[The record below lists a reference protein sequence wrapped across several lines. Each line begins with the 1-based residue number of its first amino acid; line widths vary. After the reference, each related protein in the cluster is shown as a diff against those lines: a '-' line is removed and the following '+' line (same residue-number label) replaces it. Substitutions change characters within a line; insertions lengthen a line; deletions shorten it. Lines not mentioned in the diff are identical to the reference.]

1 MALPDPPEIASR
13 GKAGQLGDSLD
24 RELPLGEQF
33 ARPRDAQPLLIPD
46 DTDARVLGKQA
57 CQMAGAD
64 MRLRGKLVDRPRTR
78 GILRDRVLRAMDGG
92 VQVVAVGEPRRELR
106 IVAAA
111 ALVDDQPA

>member
-1 MALPDPPEIASR
+1 
-13 GKAGQLGDSLD
+13 
-24 RELPLGEQF
+24 
-33 ARPRDAQPLLIPD
+33 
-46 DTDARVLGKQA
+46 
-57 CQMAGAD
+57 MAGAD